1 MRAIFWA
8 LVLMNLVV
16 FGSQFFL
23 GAEGDTGEAK
33 LVEPP
38 RSPGADAETDLR
50 LLSEREGD
58 MPASGAEAPRPAP
71 VPGGQGLAGLPE
83 QPLCLLV
90 GPFGDQG
97 LAQNLIQR
105 LEALELQPRL
115 ESVEVPEDPG
125 YWVYLPPELSQKA
138 ALRKLHELQSKNIDS
153 YIIPRGEIALGISL
167 GMFSRAELA
176 RQRREE
182 LVALGYEAQIQELS
196 RSHRE
201 LWVALSP
208 SQAAQVADQFWLEFF
223 SQHPELEKRQNFCP
237 GVASGTNFH

>member
-8 LVLMNLVV
+8 LVVMNLVV

-23 GAEGDTGEAK
+23 TAGGDVEEAK
-33 LVEPP
+33 LVEPL
-38 RSPGADAETDLR
+38 RSPGVGTGTDLR
-50 LLSEREGD
+50 LLSERDD
-58 MPASGAEAPRPAP
+58 MSTSRSEAPRPAP
-71 VPGGQGLAGLPE
+71 GPGGQGLAGLPE

-153 YIIPRGEIALGISL
+153 YIIPRGELALGISL

-182 LVALGYEAQIQELS
+182 LVALGYEAQIQEMS